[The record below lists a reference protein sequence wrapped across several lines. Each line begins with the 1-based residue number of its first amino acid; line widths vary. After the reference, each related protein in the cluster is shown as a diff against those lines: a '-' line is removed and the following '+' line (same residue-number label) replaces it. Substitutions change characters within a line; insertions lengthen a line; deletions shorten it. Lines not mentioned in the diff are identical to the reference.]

1 MRFTMDWRT
10 GKESAEQMSLDE
22 FENKLMDYLISR
34 KTAATAK
41 QVAKYF
47 TRSESYVGRVLRD
60 LHKKGLIDIITAGK
74 TKFYAVKE

>member
-1 MRFTMDWRT
+1 
-10 GKESAEQMSLDE
+10 
-22 FENKLMDYLISR
+22 MDYLIGR
-34 KTAATAK
+34 KTAATSK
-41 QVAKYF
+41 QIAKYF